1 MIYIHPPLKILVYY
15 DILSALFNG
24 RFVCNSLPKWLA
36 EFGRAVANRSV
47 TRIFL
52 RYLQDFKKL
61 LNYVY
66 RPIFF
71 PQVNFF
77 LSKISI
83 ATQLS
88 CHFNVYRNC
97 WFLEHWVWWFM
108 TLCYIRLQINNIHD
122 NHKKNMN

>member
-1 MIYIHPPLKILVYY
+1 MADLCAIHYIT
-15 DILSALFNG
+15 D
-24 RFVCNSLPKWLA
+24 LA

-97 WFLEHWVWWFM
+97 
-108 TLCYIRLQINNIHD
+108 
-122 NHKKNMN
+122 